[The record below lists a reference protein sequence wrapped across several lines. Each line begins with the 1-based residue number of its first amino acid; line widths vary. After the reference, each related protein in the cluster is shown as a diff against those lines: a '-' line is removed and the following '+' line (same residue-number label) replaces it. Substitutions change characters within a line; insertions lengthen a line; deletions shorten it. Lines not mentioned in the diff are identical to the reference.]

1 MLLSRIDKVLVSQ
14 NVGTRKEVQKL
25 IRKGEVTID
34 GNIERDYSKKI
45 DPEINIIKISGE
57 ILVFHHYMYIMMNKP
72 AGVVS
77 ASRDPKKKT
86 VLDLVPEKL
95 YRRNL
100 FPAGR
105 LDIDTEGLLIIT
117 NDGNFSHKMLSPVKK
132 VYKIYEALING
143 VVTFREIAEFKKG
156 ISLENGEVYLPAE
169 LKIIKNDGKNSVV
182 EVRVC
187 QGKFHQ
193 VKRMFLAVGL
203 KVLHLKRKQIGNL
216 RLDDKLRLGDC
227 REMTPAEIDLI
238 FK

>member
-1 MLLSRIDKVLVSQ
+1 MPLSRIDKILVSQ
-14 NVGTRKEVQKL
+14 NIGTRKEVQKL
-25 IRKGEVTID
+25 IKKGEVTVN
-34 GNIERDYSKKI
+34 NIVEKDYSKKI
-45 DPEINIIKISGE
+45 DPEISNIKISGE
-57 ILVFHHYMYIMMNKP
+57 TLVFHHYMYIMMNKP
-72 AGVVS
+72 GGVIS
-77 ASRDPKKKT
+77 ASRDSKKKT
-86 VLDLVPEKL
+86 VLDLVPKEL

-132 VYKIYEALING
+132 VYKIYEALVSGI
-143 VVTFREIAEFKKG
+143 VTSKEIADFKKG
-156 ISLENGEVYLPAE
+156 ITLENGEVYLPAE
-169 LKIIKNDGKNSVV
+169 LKIIKNDDKNSVV
-182 EVRVC
+182 EVKIC

-203 KVLHLKRKQIGNL
+203 KVLHLKRKQIGGL
-216 RLDDKLRLGDC
+216 KLDDKLGLGDC